1 MLISSAYAHGTGGGG
16 SEVGPLI
23 LLAIAVVF
31 ILVYLGRK
39 KWRARK
45 AVRQGSGE

>member
-1 MLISSAYAHGTGGGG
+1 MISPAFAHGTGGGG

-39 KWRARK
+39 EWRARK